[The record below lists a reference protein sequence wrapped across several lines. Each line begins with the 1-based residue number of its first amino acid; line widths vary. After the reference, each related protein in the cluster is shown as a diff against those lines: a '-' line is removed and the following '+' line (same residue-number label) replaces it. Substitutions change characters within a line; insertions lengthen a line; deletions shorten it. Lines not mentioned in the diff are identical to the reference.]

1 MIRKR
6 VTIIRKEETVDDGT
20 KNTDFIRGIKPAGV
34 QPPKKGD
41 YNEAVFECRDTPEYN
56 SAIQTAYDVKNEPRE
71 DGHRYKV
78 RQSSKDLRV
87 TVSLTK

>member
-6 VTIIRKEETVDDGT
+6 VTIIRKEETVPDGT
-20 KNTDFIRGIKPAGV
+20 KNTDFIRATEPN
-34 QPPKKGD
+34 Q
-41 YNEAVFECRDTPEYN
+41 EAVFECRDTPEYQ
-56 SAIQTAYDVKNEPRE
+56 SAIQTAYGVKNEPRE

-78 RQSSKDLRV
+78 TQSSKDLRV